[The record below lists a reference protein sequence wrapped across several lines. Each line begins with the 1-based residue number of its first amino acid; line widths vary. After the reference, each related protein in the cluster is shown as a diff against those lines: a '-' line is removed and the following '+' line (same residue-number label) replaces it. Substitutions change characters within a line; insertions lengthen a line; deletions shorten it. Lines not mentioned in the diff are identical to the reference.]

1 MIRAAII
8 DGHPAMRVG
17 IEAILA
23 RTDDVVVVAAASGE
37 PHEVAHALYRTA
49 PDVVIVEH
57 AARVDGVELARLIK
71 AHPPAPKVVVYADGA
86 DATLVATAM
95 LAGADALVE
104 SRGDARELVA
114 AIRSAARGRPQF
126 PELDL
131 ASRADL
137 ARRLPSQDEPI
148 LRMYF
153 AAVAPRDIAR
163 SLKLD
168 ARTLRMRMAAMIER
182 RRGTGDPRPAAA
194 SCWP

>member
-8 DGHPAMRVG
+8 DGHPAMRAG

-71 AHPPAPKVVVYADGA
+71 AYPPAPKVVVYADGP

-95 LAGADALVE
+95 LAGADALAD
-104 SRGDARELVA
+104 SRCDARELVA
-114 AIRSAARGRPQF
+114 AIRSAAGGRPQF
-126 PELDL
+126 PELDI

-137 ARRLPSQDEPI
+137 ARRLPSEDEPI

-168 ARTLRMRMAAMIER
+168 ARTLRARMAAMIER
-182 RRGTGDPRPAAA
+182 LRGTGAARPAAVT
-194 SCWP
+194 C